1 MNLLMTGLIGYALKE
16 VVVPLITGESDES
29 DNSNQQVSDKEVDNA
44 LFESNDL
51 VKLVSNIVDIV
62 V

>member
-16 VVVPLITGESDES
+16 VVMPLITGEDNES

-51 VKLVSNIVDIV
+51 VKMVSNIVDIV